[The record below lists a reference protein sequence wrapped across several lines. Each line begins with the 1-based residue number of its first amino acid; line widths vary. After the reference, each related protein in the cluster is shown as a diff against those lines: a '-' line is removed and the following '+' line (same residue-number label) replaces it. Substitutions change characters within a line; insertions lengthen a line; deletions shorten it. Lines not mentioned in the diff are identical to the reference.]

1 MALTKEDLQAIRALM
16 QEENAPLK
24 ADIADLKAGQLVMQE
39 DIDQIK
45 EDTAI
50 TRDVVNGIS
59 EWVEVASDVLKIK
72 YPVKE

>member
-1 MALTKEDLQAIRALM
+1 MALTKEDLQAKRALM